1 MRSRNLEFDELM
13 NHAIE
18 YLSMALSATGH
29 NDKPVLL
36 HSIRVGFHLYH
47 LGYSEEI
54 VLAGLLHDLLE
65 DTNTSKSDL
74 QNHFGE
80 KITQIVCATSFNSLI
95 KDKTEQFNEMF
106 KRCVMYGK
114 EALIVKAADILD
126 NSHYIQFVP
135 HQEKQLWLLFKMKRF
150 IDLSKELIET
160 EEIWMTLN
168 KQYESLLIQFSMSSS
183 SIVS

>member
-54 VLAGLLHDLLE
+54 VLAGLLSKISAAFTIKASLPYMTHLL
-65 DTNTSKSDL
+65 NISLNCSVL
-74 QNHFGE
+74 
-80 KITQIVCATSFNSLI
+80 SLI
-95 KDKTEQFNEMF
+95 K
-106 KRCVMYGK
+106 
-114 EALIVKAADILD
+114 
-126 NSHYIQFVP
+126 
-135 HQEKQLWLLFKMKRF
+135 
-150 IDLSKELIET
+150 ELNDVAHTI
-160 EEIWMTLN
+160 
-168 KQYESLLIQFSMSSS
+168 
-183 SIVS
+183 